1 MKLTTAQRMLTLSL
15 LDQSAVESFEDARKA
30 SAAFDAIRGD
40 WNWEE
45 MIGHTPSA
53 EERRVEADVSDDFD
67 KVWLSNK
74 IEATLSSGKIAG
86 VQARAL
92 LEIHARLTA

>member
-15 LDQSAVESFEDARKA
+15 IDQTPVESFEDARKA
-30 SAAFDAIRGD
+30 SAVFSAVQGD

-45 MIGHTPSA
+45 MNGNPSA
-53 EERRVEADVSDDFD
+53 EERKAETEISDDFD
-67 KVWLSNK
+67 KAWLAKK
-74 IEATLSSGKIAG
+74 IENLLSGGKVVG

-92 LEIHARLTA
+92 LEVHARLTD